1 MSVYN
6 SYLSAAKAVLP
17 EFASEKLAEKLSV
30 LADFLED
37 AGGRMNLTA
46 VTEPEAVVWLHLI
59 DSLYAARFIA
69 EIGHSLPGKNIADIG
84 SGGGFPALPVAA
96 ALPEFS
102 VCAVDST
109 EKKCAYI
116 KDCAKHMGLGNVA
129 VQAVRAED
137 FGRTAARESF
147 AVVTARAV
155 ARLNVLLELCLP
167 LTAVGGV
174 FLAMKG
180 AAAGDEAAE
189 GRRAA
194 ELLGAREEDG
204 ISYFLPGF
212 ADSRRILVY
221 RKISATPDNYPRLFA
236 KISKSPL

>member
-6 SYLSAAKAVLP
+6 SYLSAAKAALP

-59 DSLYAARFIA
+59 DSLYAARLISGL
-69 EIGHSLPGKNIADIG
+69 EPSLPGKNIADIG

-96 ALPEFS
+96 ALPDFS

-116 KDCAKHMGLGNVA
+116 KDCAKRMGLDNVA
-129 VQAVRAED
+129 VQAVRAEE
-137 FGRTAARESF
+137 FGRTSARESF
-147 AVVTARAV
+147 AVVSARAV

-180 AAAGDEAAE
+180 AGDEAAE

-204 ISYFLPGF
+204 ISYSLPGF